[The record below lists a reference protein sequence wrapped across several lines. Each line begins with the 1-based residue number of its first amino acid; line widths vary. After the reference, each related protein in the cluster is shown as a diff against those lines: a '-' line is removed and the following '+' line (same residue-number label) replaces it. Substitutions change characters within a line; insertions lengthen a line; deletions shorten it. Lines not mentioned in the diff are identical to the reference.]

1 MNNISENTENRKL
14 TFKDVTSVEGLYKS
28 LQENSPLKEEATI
41 IIKLLSWINSV
52 LKFDPFS
59 DKPIFSDVDSLLM
72 RISEYSNSTDKVI
85 KDNVYHLVEFTSK
98 ELDYLLK
105 NLREKILRNHESMP
119 LYSVRETDGKS
130 LQILARRP
138 GKTVKEKLANQPYMI
153 AVKRRFSTDT
163 LENQLLKLFV
173 SKLQNLLFLRK
184 KYLDKVGLLSD
195 DLASD
200 FISKINFWKHSEE
213 AEAIGVW
220 KNNPPNN
227 VLLQDRRYRKVWL
240 GWSMLRNL
248 DGTLS
253 DFSSGIY
260 PQISS
265 YVFWSLANE
274 FSKYENVRIFQRPVI
289 FDSDTSLKFKY
300 KEAFYGAVIVS
311 DSPDILLRCY
321 KENNEIII
329 TLGGRTYTLIFAD
342 GQVTLRIGTAND
354 IRSTKIRSTEITE
367 YPAIIVKNLID
378 SFGTFKVAEKT
389 NVECLYSGN
398 KAAIDLSYTYPI
410 YCDGTSVSKF
420 KNRIMVQTWIS
431 KSDKELAYKINNK
444 LSNGIVFKDPDY
456 EIQTHTIK
464 SVLSAKDRG
473 QNSKLKRINASIQLF
488 QSVREELNVDKLVY
502 AVPDIIDDF
511 DVEPI
516 RIGINSAYNAS
527 APVPVSIAICED
539 TLQQNKFNNLE
550 SGDLIIVVDSYID
563 GVALTPILTDFD
575 KKLKKEAP
583 ETEGIQF
590 IRYPSVFSRNKNY
603 IETFKKIPCSD
614 SLRSR
619 LSTFYGIDAVYEG
632 LKESSYYTDDYE
644 HPLLDKSQIAKL
656 IIENADI
663 DLVTG
668 SLGTAVKFTKLHVLS
683 NKKCISLKGISKL
696 PKISTVHTGLS
707 TAKGIYT
714 IDDIE
719 SKLTESSL
727 WFDYLPELK
736 IEAVVNGKK
745 ELLNLVKNKKIKPQ
759 LNVSVSIPIAWN
771 FTLPANKKFYHF
783 PLVQGNGGKNFNYE
797 AFIESNVF
805 PLKESLDCSLELT
818 YTYGAENPYKL
829 AFIPKRNIGEHRLNV
844 QWKIQSDIPIDFD
857 SLPIPPYPQRKT
869 ENYYRNYPNKKDN
882 TNRDIVEWFSEN
894 IDTLRRLKIYSG
906 CKITD
911 KSSKESRDRKKLFIY
926 EITDAKGNKIN
937 YVFYDIKNKVD
948 VEENIKRSGIIFE
961 EKLPER
967 TRPKYYTISDL
978 RKKIRFPMYALF
990 NDGLKISD
998 FNLDFCNKCKAFIE
1012 YISNQI
1018 ERKNVSEW
1026 YINECVYIACSMT
1039 DELPDNIVSYIQSE
1053 DFSKACNFSPSVIS
1067 RAFHECRFSWQR
1079 ELLQS
1084 LLGKLKEK
1092 KDSNTVLFIVSKAI
1106 WKNEKF
1112 VLSLSMNEI
1121 KLLADCS
1128 LSCLTE
1134 LIGNIRKSKEV
1145 TMGDLRQIATCLELL
1160 LGLLRTRA
1168 LDDINIKSLFA
1179 PNSDL
1184 NNKFLEQIKI
1194 FEKYCISRKYSLKSF
1209 LEIQIDSKSVAPGVP
1224 ILVSAC
1230 KIFLLCEDESDSIR
1244 ITGLELESD

>member
-1 MNNISENTENRKL
+1 MNNISENTENRQL
-14 TFKDVTSVEGLYKS
+14 SFKDVTSVDGLYKS
-28 LQENSPLKEEATI
+28 LQENSPLNEEATI
-41 IIKLLSWINSV
+41 IIELLSWINSV

-59 DKPIFSDVDSLLM
+59 DKPIYSDVDSFLM
-72 RISEYSNSTDKVI
+72 RISEYSNYTDKVI
-85 KDNVYHLVEFTSK
+85 KDNVYHLVEFIAK

-173 SKLQNLLFLRK
+173 SKLQELLFLRK
-184 KYLDKVGLLSD
+184 EYLDKVGLLSD

-260 PQISS
+260 LQISS
-265 YVFWSLANE
+265 YVFWSLAKE
-274 FSKYENVRIFQRPVI
+274 FSKYDNVRIFQRPVI
-289 FDSDTSLKFKY
+289 FDSDNSAKFKS
-300 KEAFYGAVIVS
+300 KEEFHGAVIVS
-311 DSPDILLRCY
+311 DSPDIMLRCY
-321 KENNEIII
+321 KENNRIKI
-329 TLGGRTYTLIFAD
+329 TLGNVSYTLIFAD
-342 GQVTLRIGTAND
+342 GQVSIRIGTAND
-354 IRSTKIRSTEITE
+354 VKSIKISSTEIAE
-367 YPAIIVKNLID
+367 YPAIIAKNLMD
-378 SFGTFKVAEKT
+378 SYRTLKVTEKS
-389 NVECLYSGN
+389 NADCLYSGN
-398 KAAIDLSYTYPI
+398 KAAIDLSYTYPV
-410 YCDGTSVSKF
+410 YSDGISVSKF

-431 KSDKELAYKINNK
+431 KSDRDQVYKINNK
-444 LSNGIVFKDPDY
+444 LSNGIVLKDPDY

-464 SVLSAKDRG
+464 SVLSVNDRG
-473 QNSKLKRINASIQLF
+473 QKAKLKRINASIQLF

-550 SGDLIIVVDSYID
+550 SGDLIIVADSYTD
-563 GVALTPILTDFD
+563 GVALTPVLTDFD

-590 IRYPSVFSRNKNY
+590 VRYPSVFSKNKNY
-603 IETFKKIPCSD
+603 IEIFKKIPCSN
-614 SLRSR
+614 SLRNI
-619 LSTFYGIDAVYEG
+619 LLTCYGIDAVYEEV
-632 LKESSYYTDDYE
+632 KESSYYTDDYE
-644 HPLLDKSQIAKL
+644 HPSLEKNQIGKL
-656 IIENADI
+656 IIESADI
-663 DLVTG
+663 DLVTS
-668 SLGTAVKFTKLHVLS
+668 SLGAAVKFKKLHVLS
-683 NKKCISLKGISKL
+683 NKKFISLKNISKL
-696 PKISTVHTGLS
+696 PKISTVYTGQS
-707 TAKGIYT
+707 TAKGIYI

-736 IEAVVNGKK
+736 MEAVVNGKK

-759 LNVSVSIPIAWN
+759 LNVSVSIPITWN

-783 PLVQGNGGKNFNYE
+783 PLVQGNGGKNFSYE
-797 AFIESNVF
+797 AFIESDVF
-805 PLKESLDCSLELT
+805 PLKDSLDCSLELT

-844 QWKIQSDIPIDFD
+844 QWKFKSDIPVDLD
-857 SLPIPPYPQRKT
+857 SLPIPPFPQKKT
-869 ENYYRNYPNKKDN
+869 ENYYKNYPSNKDN
-882 TNRDIVEWFSEN
+882 KNHDIVEWFSRN
-894 IDTLRRLKIYSG
+894 IDTLQGLKIYSG
-906 CKITD
+906 CNITNEYTKDLRDGKKI
-911 KSSKESRDRKKLFIY
+911 FIY
-926 EITDAKGNKIN
+926 EITDEKGRKIEYSFFDLKN
-937 YVFYDIKNKVD
+937 RAAIEEDIKKS
-948 VEENIKRSGIIFE
+948 KIIFE
-961 EKLPER
+961 EESPEHK
-967 TRPKYYTISDL
+967 RPKYYTVADL

-990 NDGLKISD
+990 NDGLKITD
-998 FNLDFCNKCKAFIE
+998 FNQEFCNKCKMFIE
-1012 YISNQI
+1012 YISKQI
-1018 ERKNVSEW
+1018 EHNNISAS
-1026 YINECVYIACSMT
+1026 YINECVYIVCSMT
-1039 DELPDNIVSYIQSE
+1039 DELPDNIVSYIRSE
-1053 DFSKACNFSPSVIS
+1053 DFSKGCNFSPSVIS

-1079 ELLQS
+1079 EFLKS
-1084 LLGKLKEK
+1084 LIGKLKEK
-1092 KDSNTVLFIVSKAI
+1092 KENNSVLFIVSKAI

-1112 VLSLSMNEI
+1112 VLSLSKDDI
-1121 KLLADCS
+1121 KSLAICS
-1128 LSCLTE
+1128 LSSLKKGTE
-1134 LIGNIRKSKEV
+1134 LLKKSKNKAHYL
-1145 TMGDLRQIATCLELL
+1145 LRQIATCLELL
-1160 LGLLRTRA
+1160 LGLLRSRA
-1168 LDDINIKSLFA
+1168 LDNIDIKSLLA

-1184 NNKFLEQIKI
+1184 NKEFLELITS
-1194 FEKYCISRKYSLKSF
+1194 FEKLCISEHYSLKSF

-1230 KIFLLCEDESDSIR
+1230 KIFLLCEDDSDSIR
-1244 ITGLELESD
+1244 ITGLELDSD